1 MDATQFLYMTEIW
14 PNQYRALGT
23 GWAFGNQSLAALIM
37 LVVAPIA
44 LDAIGWKF
52 FYVLVF
58 PTAIY
63 IPVIYF
69 FFPETARM
77 SLEEICQQFGE
88 SVAVHIFDGK
98 VSSSD
103 HEKATMPQVTQVEH
117 KVSG

>member
-14 PNQYRALGT
+14 PNQYRAIGT

-63 IPVIYF
+63 LPTIYF

-88 SVAVHIFDGK
+88 SVAVHMFDGK
-98 VSSSD
+98 TDLSND
-103 HEKATMPQVTQVEH
+103 EKVASGGVTHIEKSTV
-117 KVSG
+117 